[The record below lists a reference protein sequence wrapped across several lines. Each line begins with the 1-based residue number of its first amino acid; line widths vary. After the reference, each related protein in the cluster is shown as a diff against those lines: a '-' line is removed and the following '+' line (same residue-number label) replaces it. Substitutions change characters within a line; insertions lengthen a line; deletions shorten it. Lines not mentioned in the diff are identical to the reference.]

1 MYYTMYETY
10 GELRMTDETLYS
22 FAKKLEGSAWNLARL
37 LTSIFYHSYLK
48 VTLFGCNDNF
58 LQFF

>member
-37 LTSIFYHSYLK
+37 LTSIFHHSYLK

>member
-22 FAKKLEGSAWNLARL
+22 FATPKPVTQKLSSQRSNKPLSEKRASFSLPTADFWF
-37 LTSIFYHSYLK
+37 SH
-48 VTLFGCNDNF
+48 
-58 LQFF
+58 